1 MSERTGPPATT
12 GAVTDAR
19 AGAASDGHAERVVD
33 RDGLAGRH
41 RLAGR
46 ARLVGPA
53 GVLVPM
59 VAAAAGGAVEIVS
72 MRRRHLRS
80 VIRIEVQSYPRPWSL
95 GLYLSEL
102 ALGSLRCYLV
112 ARRAGE
118 VVGYGGVMYIG
129 PDAHVTTLA
138 VAPEFH
144 RQGIGGR
151 VLLHLAR
158 AAVAHGAENLTL
170 EVRVTNEA
178 AIELYRRFGFA
189 PAGVRKNYYAEVNED
204 ALVMWA
210 NDIDTPEYA
219 ERLDRLAGELLAP
232 TTGSPGAGETS
243 PGGRTSPGGGTVPIA
258 STIPGGDNRSGGDHR
273 DPLS

>member
-1 MSERTGPPATT
+1 VTVPADSPLTEAAARSPGPAPGPAP
-12 GAVTDAR
+12 
-19 AGAASDGHAERVVD
+19 
-33 RDGLAGRH
+33 GL
-41 RLAGR
+41 LSTPP
-46 ARLVGPA
+46 VGPI
-53 GVLVPM
+53 
-59 VAAAAGGAVEIVS
+59 EIVP

-102 ALGSLRCYLV
+102 ALGGLRFYIV

-138 VAPEFH
+138 AAPEFQ

-151 VLLHLAR
+151 VLWHLAR

-170 EVRVTNEA
+170 EVRVSNGA
-178 AIELYRRFGFA
+178 AIELYRRFGFV
-189 PAGVRKNYYAEVNED
+189 PAGVRKNYYAEIKED

-210 NDIDTPEYA
+210 NDIGAPEYG
-219 ERLDRLAGELLAP
+219 ERLDRLAAELDLIPGKAA
-232 TTGSPGAGETS
+232 PGAAGATTEA
-243 PGGRTSPGGGTVPIA
+243 P
-258 STIPGGDNRSGGDHR
+258 
-273 DPLS
+273 

>member
-1 MSERTGPPATT
+1 VIDPAHLPSPASERSGT
-12 GAVTDAR
+12 GAADP
-19 AGAASDGHAERVVD
+19 AGA
-33 RDGLAGRH
+33 L
-41 RLAGR
+41 
-46 ARLVGPA
+46 
-53 GVLVPM
+53 
-59 VAAAAGGAVEIVS
+59 EITS

-102 ALGSLRCYLV
+102 ALGSLRCYVV

-178 AIELYRRFGFA
+178 AIGLYRRFGFV
-189 PAGVRKNYYAEVNED
+189 PAGVRKNYYAEINED

-210 NDIDTPEYA
+210 NDINTPDYA
-219 ERLDRLAGELLAP
+219 ARLDRVASALGMPAGGWPPAL
-232 TTGSPGAGETS
+232 TGGADD
-243 PGGRTSPGGGTVPIA
+243 
-258 STIPGGDNRSGGDHR
+258 GDDT
-273 DPLS
+273 

>member
-1 MSERTGPPATT
+1 MTGVAAP
-12 GAVTDAR
+12 
-19 AGAASDGHAERVVD
+19 AGAI
-33 RDGLAGRH
+33 
-41 RLAGR
+41 
-46 ARLVGPA
+46 
-53 GVLVPM
+53 
-59 VAAAAGGAVEIVS
+59 EIEP

-102 ALGSLRCYLV
+102 ALGGLRCYLV

-151 VLLHLAR
+151 VLWHLAR

-170 EVRVTNEA
+170 EVRVSNDA
-178 AIELYRRFGFA
+178 AIDLYRRFGFV
-189 PAGVRKNYYAEVNED
+189 PAGMRKNYYAEINED

-210 NDIDTPEYA
+210 NDIGTPEYA
-219 ERLDRLAGELLAP
+219 ARLDRLAGELGLA
-232 TTGSPGAGETS
+232 TADASGSRPAAATVEGA
-243 PGGRTSPGGGTVPIA
+243 P
-258 STIPGGDNRSGGDHR
+258 
-273 DPLS
+273 

>member
-1 MSERTGPPATT
+1 MSEHVGPPGATR
-12 GAVTDAR
+12 ALVEPDA
-19 AGAASDGHAERVVD
+19 
-33 RDGLAGRH
+33 LA
-41 RLAGR
+41 
-46 ARLVGPA
+46 P
-53 GVLVPM
+53 
-59 VAAAAGGAVEIVS
+59 VEILP

-102 ALGSLRCYLV
+102 ALGGMRCYLV

-151 VLLHLAR
+151 LLLQLAR

-170 EVRVTNEA
+170 EVRVSNEA
-178 AIELYRRFGFA
+178 AIGLYRRFGFV

-210 NDIDTPEYA
+210 NDIGTPEYA
-219 ERLDRLAGELLAP
+219 ERLDRIAGAMRVP
-232 TTGSPGAGETS
+232 TAGIVPGESPVGTGTPPTAGTR
-243 PGGRTSPGGGTVPIA
+243 P
-258 STIPGGDNRSGGDHR
+258 DDDHR
-273 DPLS
+273 AGVEHGDPRS

>member
-1 MSERTGPPATT
+1 MTVPAESP
-12 GAVTDAR
+12 VT
-19 AGAASDGHAERVVD
+19 ASS
-33 RDGLAGRH
+33 
-41 RLAGR
+41 
-46 ARLVGPA
+46 VGPRF
-53 GVLVPM
+53 VDPI
-59 VAAAAGGAVEIVS
+59 GAIEIEP

-138 VAPEFH
+138 VAPEFQ

-151 VLLHLAR
+151 VLWHLAR
-158 AAVAHGAENLTL
+158 AAVTHGAENLTL
-170 EVRVTNEA
+170 EVRVTNQP

-210 NDIDTPEYA
+210 SDINTPEYNA
-219 ERLDRLAGELLAP
+219 RLARLALQMDTSVGEFTL
-232 TTGSPGAGETS
+232 TERGE
-243 PGGRTSPGGGTVPIA
+243 PWRVVRRG
-258 STIPGGDNRSGGDHR
+258 
-273 DPLS
+273 